1 MKKTVFKTMKIETK
15 LILFMIFSSVVI
27 LSLFYFFG
35 RHFQNETLSWELQKK
50 IIAIN
55 KRFLTLEQIN
65 IKNLSLGLRIFSEDQ
80 EIKNIFLEKDRD
92 ILYTAVAPIFEEL
105 NERHNVTHLYFY
117 LPDKTVFLRLHDKTL
132 FGDEVRRK
140 TLLNAEKTKEISSGL
155 ELGKTAFALRS
166 VIPYYNQ
173 DELIGYVEL
182 GREVDEFLDILKKE
196 VGDDFAF
203 FGKKELMD
211 RGEWEKV
218 MTSKEWDVRWGENET
233 YAFLGSTSE
242 NVYTSCSSLELSRSE
257 EVVVGNAIIEEEGR
271 KYQCSSFPIYNFE
284 NERIG
289 LISIRIDIT
298 DTLAFGKK
306 HIIYFLLFLAGI
318 FFVFLV
324 SFRVIIEIIISSP
337 LRHLLVTL
345 KNVAQGLK
353 NQKINVESG
362 YEVSE
367 ISRAFNLMTEKID
380 SAQEHLEKQ
389 IVSRTK
395 ELEEVNTFLIGRELR
410 MIELK
415 KEIQRLKKEKEL

>member
-1 MKKTVFKTMKIETK
+1 MKRELFKTMKIGTK
-15 LILFMIFSSVVI
+15 LILFMIVSSVVL

-35 RHFQNETLSWELQKK
+35 RHFQNEMLNWELQRKA
-50 IIAIN
+50 IALKN
-55 KRFLTLEQIN
+55 RFFTLEQTN
-65 IKNLSLGLRIFSEDQ
+65 IKSLSLGLRIFSENQ

-92 ILYTAVAPIFEEL
+92 ALYATVAPLFEEL
-105 NERHNVTHLYFY
+105 KDQHDVTHLYFY
-117 LPDKTVFLRLHDKTL
+117 LPDRTVFLRLHEKTL
-132 FGDEVRRK
+132 FGDAVQRK

-166 VIPYYNQ
+166 VIPYYNH
-173 DELIGYVEL
+173 DELIGYVEF

-196 VGDDFAF
+196 VGDDFVF
-203 FGKKELMD
+203 FGKKEFLEQ
-211 RGEWEKV
+211 GEWEKV
-218 MTSKEWDVRWGENET
+218 MTSKGWNVHWDENE
-233 YAFLGSTSE
+233 AFVFLGSTSE

-271 KYQCSSFPIYNFE
+271 KYQCSSFPVYDFQ

-289 LISIRIDIT
+289 LIYMRSDIT

-306 HIIYFLLFLAGI
+306 HIIYLILFLAGT

-324 SFRVIIEIIISSP
+324 SFRVLIETIISSP
-337 LRHLLVTL
+337 LKHLLVSL
-345 KNVAQGLK
+345 KNVSEGLK
-353 NQKINVESG
+353 NQKIKVESG

-367 ISRAFNLMTEKID
+367 ISKAFNSMTEKID
-380 SAQEHLEKQ
+380 SSQEHLEKQ
-389 IVSRTK
+389 IMSRTK

>member
-1 MKKTVFKTMKIETK
+1 M
-15 LILFMIFSSVVI
+15 
-27 LSLFYFFG
+27 
-35 RHFQNETLSWELQKK
+35 
-50 IIAIN
+50 
-55 KRFLTLEQIN
+55 
-65 IKNLSLGLRIFSEDQ
+65 
-80 EIKNIFLEKDRD
+80 
-92 ILYTAVAPIFEEL
+92 
-105 NERHNVTHLYFY
+105 
-117 LPDKTVFLRLHDKTL
+117 
-132 FGDEVRRK
+132 
-140 TLLNAEKTKEISSGL
+140 
-155 ELGKTAFALRS
+155 
-166 VIPYYNQ
+166 
-173 DELIGYVEL
+173 
-182 GREVDEFLDILKKE
+182 
-196 VGDDFAF
+196 
-203 FGKKELMD
+203 
-211 RGEWEKV
+211 
-218 MTSKEWDVRWGENET
+218 
-233 YAFLGSTSE
+233 
-242 NVYTSCSSLELSRSE
+242 ELSRSE